1 MSQAELGPGIPG
13 KFSEPKWSASRQ
25 TYQIHCL
32 VGEPLGE
39 PTKVHASGKSKP
51 KAVANLKKRI
61 AAWKPRA
68 ESLGAYSPNVT
79 VEALCLT
86 WLKLY
91 EHDDT
96 KRPQNAKHYRRE
108 INPATKGRGKEDK
121 ITISGSALGR
131 MKALE
136 TRPFHIRIHLEQMN
150 GTAYKKTRQ
159 KSILRNAFQMLVDDG
174 LRDDNPVNSVKRNKG
189 SRTKAVVKRGRARTT
204 PNPYFPDE
212 PQPFTPNEMSSYL
225 EAERGYFPRPFA
237 SPWFEQRYMD
247 FRALAY
253 ELAARPSEALAVL
266 FDDIDF
272 DRCEVS
278 VTGTIVDSE
287 LRVHQVRSV
296 VAQYNLQGDEIVYP
310 RGWPDFADEDVVCV
324 AYRQPFTKTAKSMRT
339 IKVGDDCMTMLR
351 RRKIA
356 ARPGQRL
363 VLPSRTGKVVRSEQM
378 SLTWA
383 KVVRGTGLEWSTP
396 RTLRSTRATRVA
408 EKYKLPAARL
418 ILGHEENSPITAR
431 HYVPDERVVVD
442 LADAR

>member
-1 MSQAELGPGIPG
+1 MSQIELDPGIPG
-13 KFSEPKWSASRQ
+13 KLSEPKWNESRQ

-32 VGEPLGE
+32 VGEPFGE

-51 KAVANLKKRI
+51 KAVANLRKRI

-68 ESLGAYSPNVT
+68 ESLGVYSSTVT
-79 VEALCLT
+79 VEALCLA

-91 EHDDT
+91 EHDNT

-108 INPATKGRGKEDK
+108 INPATKGRGKHDK
-121 ITISGSALGR
+121 ITISGSVLGK

-136 TRPFHIRIHLEQMN
+136 ARPFHIRIHLEQMN
-150 GTAYKKTRQ
+150 GTAYKKDRQ

-174 LRDDNPVNSVKRNKG
+174 LRDDNPVNSVQGNKG
-189 SRTKAVVKRGRARTT
+189 IRTKARVKRTGV
-204 PNPYFPDE
+204 NPYFPDE
-212 PQPFTPNEMSSYL
+212 PQPFTANEMNWYR
-225 EAERGYFPRPFA
+225 EAERDYFPRPFA
-237 SPWFEQRYMD
+237 SRWFEQRYMD
-247 FRALAY
+247 FTALAY
-253 ELAARPSEALAVL
+253 ELAGRPSEVLAVR
-266 FDDIDF
+266 FDDVDF
-272 DRCEVS
+272 DLGEVA
-278 VTGTIVDSE
+278 VTGTVVDTE
-287 LRVHQVRSV
+287 LRVHQVKSV
-296 VAQYNLQGDEIVYP
+296 VAQYELQDDEIVYP
-310 RGWPDFADEDVVCV
+310 RGWPDFNDEDVVCV

-339 IKVGDDCMTMLR
+339 IKVGDDCMAMLR

-356 ARPGQRL
+356 AQPSHRL

-383 KVVRGTGLEWSTP
+383 KIVRGTGLEWSTP

-418 ILGHEENSPITAR
+418 ILGHEENSPVTAR
-431 HYVPDERVVVD
+431 HYVPEERVVVD